1 VSDVTH
7 VTRPAAPA
15 SGRSLTRRDA
25 FRAGG
30 VALAGAAVLAAC
42 SSDDDPVAV
51 TGVTGPEPTS
61 TTLPPAS
68 DADLVFLRTAASLEL
83 AAASFYGQVLDI
95 EERELDA
102 ELREV
107 SVLFEA
113 HHQQHADLL
122 DRVIG
127 EAGGEEVE
135 EPNEVYSAELVDAP
149 LAAATTEEE
158 VLQAALVIEE
168 TAAGAYVDAGGSLSR
183 PDLRE
188 KALSIGGADARHV
201 TYLGIV
207 LDEPDLVPEAF
218 AVAVPL
224 DPAAEL
230 PVGTVTP
237 PEEESTDEEPA
248 DGESTET
255 TEAE

>member
-1 VSDVTH
+1 VSDVTN

-15 SGRSLTRRDA
+15 PAGRSLTRRDA

-30 VALAGAAVLAAC
+30 IALAGAAVLAAC

-51 TGVTGPEPTS
+51 TGITGPEPTS
-61 TTLPPAS
+61 TTLPPAA

-83 AAASFYGQVLDI
+83 TAGTFYRQVLDI
-95 EERELDA
+95 EDRELGAD
-102 ELREV
+102 LREV
-107 SVLFEA
+107 AVLFEA

-122 DRVIG
+122 DRLIG
-127 EAGGEEVE
+127 DAGGEAVE
-135 EPNEVYSAELVDAP
+135 EPNELYSAELVDVP
-149 LAAATTEEE
+149 LAEATTDEA
-158 VLQAALVIEE
+158 VLEAALALEE
-168 TAAGAYVDAGGSLSR
+168 TAAGAYVDASGSLSR

-207 LDEPDLVPEAF
+207 LDDPDLVPEAF

-224 DPAAEL
+224 EPAAEL
-230 PVGTVTP
+230 PAGEITP
-237 PEEESTDEEPA
+237 PDET
-248 DGESTET
+248 TET